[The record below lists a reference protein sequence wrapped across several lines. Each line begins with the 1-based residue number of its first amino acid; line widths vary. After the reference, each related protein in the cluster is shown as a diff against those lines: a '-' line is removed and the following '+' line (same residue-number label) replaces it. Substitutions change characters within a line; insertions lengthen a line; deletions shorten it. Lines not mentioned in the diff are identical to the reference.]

1 MRARFGGKLARERPT
16 SLPRVGTPLS
26 VAFHLGNV
34 MSSSI
39 LLEYLL
45 LLQGALLLSR
55 TLLSILS
62 HVPPSPTRADERYNR
77 SVGYVVLPAAPAV
90 RLDHSRFD
98 NAQTPRTRSINQ
110 KTCAMRPGGPAVP
123 PPPAPDHHSSV
134 DPYSARGC
142 AVLGNQRISL
152 QLSHSVIVLQCAKRT
167 RHG

>member
-62 HVPPSPTRADERYNR
+62 HVPPPRLQGRTNDTIGQ
-77 SVGYVVLPAAPAV
+77 SVMSY
-90 RLDHSRFD
+90 F
-98 NAQTPRTRSINQ
+98 PRR
-110 KTCAMRPGGPAVP
+110 R
-123 PPPAPDHHSSV
+123 
-134 DPYSARGC
+134 
-142 AVLGNQRISL
+142 
-152 QLSHSVIVLQCAKRT
+152 QCASTILASITLKR
-167 RHG
+167 RERVL